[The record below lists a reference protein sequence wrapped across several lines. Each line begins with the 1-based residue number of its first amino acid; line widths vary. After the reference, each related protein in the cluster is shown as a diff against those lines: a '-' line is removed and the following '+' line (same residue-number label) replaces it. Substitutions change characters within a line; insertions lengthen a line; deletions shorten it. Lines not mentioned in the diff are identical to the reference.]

1 MLGIPIAVQRSP
13 VIPFQC
19 HFRAADCTVS
29 VLIAESKIELRLFM
43 ALLRRF
49 LVPFR
54 RKPGIPV
61 NHVAGC
67 ISYRK
72 PVLLLG
78 RRRVAV
84 DFGKRSCALRFLPL
98 SPLSF
103 AFFAQIFF
111 FSLLAFLFFLCLLLP
126 DPFPFR
132 FCLLFG
138 FGLGLGLGFGLGLGL
153 GLRLLW
159 GRLRQLRLHYLRH
172 ILFIDLVI
180 GRQVFRILG
189 RDPPGAQRVPRF
201 LGLRKSP
208 LCRLLQP
215 EQRLLLV
222 FATAVSGRKRAS
234 AEAHRFRTA
243 HAGGSFEVDKGV
255 GWIPISLNFLP
266 CKQKLFCQIVPVFL
280 IVHQS
285 QYHFG
290 TGRI

>member
-72 PVLLLG
+72 AVLLLG

-84 DFGKRSCALRFLPL
+84 DFGKRSGALLRFPFF
-98 SPLSF
+98 PLSF
-103 AFFAQIFF
+103 ILDALLFFCPLPA
-111 FSLLAFLFFLCLLLP
+111 LRFFLCLLLP
-126 DPFPFR
+126 KLCPFR

-138 FGLGLGLGFGLGLGL
+138 FGLRLGLGLGLGL
-153 GLRLLW
+153 GLRLLRS
-159 GRLRQLRLHYLRH
+159 RLRQLRLHHLRH
-172 ILFIDLVI
+172 ILLIDLVI

-280 IVHQS
+280 KVQQIKR
-285 QYHFG
+285 HFS